1 MELKRLVTS
10 DFGIKL
16 LSIILGLGLA
26 SIFRKVCS
34 NNNCLVIK
42 GPKIVEMDKYYKI
55 DKKCYKYNPYPIN
68 CPNKENFV

>member
-1 MELKRLVTS
+1 MN
-10 DFGIKL
+10 KL
-16 LSIILGLGLA
+16 LNTEVGQRIVSIIIGLGLA
-26 SIFRKVCS
+26 SMFRKVCS

>member
-1 MELKRLVTS
+1 MN
-10 DFGIKL
+10 KL
-16 LSIILGLGLA
+16 LNTEVGQRIVSIILGLGLA
-26 SIFRKVCS
+26 SMFRKVCS

-42 GPKIVEMDKYYKI
+42 GPKIVDMDKYYKI

>member
-1 MELKRLVTS
+1 MN
-10 DFGIKL
+10 KL
-16 LSIILGLGLA
+16 LNTEVGQRIISIILGLGLA
-26 SIFRKVCS
+26 SMFRKVCS

>member
-1 MELKRLVTS
+1 MN
-10 DFGIKL
+10 KL
-16 LSIILGLGLA
+16 LNTEVGQRIVSIILGLGLA
-26 SIFRKVCS
+26 SMFRKVCS

>member
-1 MELKRLVTS
+1 MN
-10 DFGIKL
+10 KL
-16 LSIILGLGLA
+16 LNTEVGQRIVSIILGLGLA

>member
-1 MELKRLVTS
+1 MN
-10 DFGIKL
+10 KL
-16 LSIILGLGLA
+16 LNTEVGQKIVSIILGLGLA
-26 SIFRKVCS
+26 SMFRRIC
-34 NNNCLVIK
+34 NNNTCLVIK

>member
-1 MELKRLVTS
+1 MNKILNTEVGQRIV
-10 DFGIKL
+10 
-16 LSIILGLGLA
+16 SIIIGLGLA
-26 SIFRKVCS
+26 SMFRKVCS

>member
-1 MELKRLVTS
+1 M
-10 DFGIKL
+10 
-16 LSIILGLGLA
+16 
-26 SIFRKVCS
+26 FRKVCN

>member
-1 MELKRLVTS
+1 MN
-10 DFGIKL
+10 KL
-16 LSIILGLGLA
+16 LNTEVGQRIVSIILGLGLA

-42 GPKIVEMDKYYKI
+42 GPKIVDMDKYYKI